1 MKCAGDPRAKV
12 QFHQRNILRQ
22 NHKELKDAEMRFPDV
37 SKYQNKH
44 LPAIYTFT
52 TYNSLKVR

>member
-22 NHKELKDAEMRFPDV
+22 NHELKDAEMRFPDV
-37 SKYQNKH
+37 PKYQNKH
-44 LPAIYTFT
+44 HPAIYTFT
-52 TYNSLKVR
+52 TYNSLDVR